1 MFKPIMEL
9 MEESTKNVK
18 LNVEEFNKTNFMTAI
33 TETNIVYVHAH
44 AEIIYDKIDIYGELK
59 EGDMEKFNFKGNEF
73 KEESIDL
80 MIVHSSCTDEFVQK
94 IEKVARNLIVISSNV
109 YCPDEC
115 VQIFNKSLFANLL
128 KG

>member
-44 AEIIYDKIDIYGELK
+44 AEIIYDKIDIYG
-59 EGDMEKFNFKGNEF
+59 
-73 KEESIDL
+73 
-80 MIVHSSCTDEFVQK
+80 
-94 IEKVARNLIVISSNV
+94 
-109 YCPDEC
+109 
-115 VQIFNKSLFANLL
+115 
-128 KG
+128 